1 MTDSEPD
8 QERRRR
14 RPAVSCS
21 FCRRRKI
28 KCNREVPC
36 SNCVRSSIAANCVYD
51 KFPTPSRTQAQQNEL
66 RQAPCQRQNH
76 QLPIGAASERDASL
90 TPGIPI
96 CPVSPSLNDSMPLSL
111 TSLYNTPNTD
121 PTSDAESMKRRIKEL
136 EDQLSVATRSSVP
149 STARPHPALSP
160 ANSIIS
166 NKKQK
171 SSLAGTFHVHKES
184 RPFGQGHPVAVT
196 YGVLHKTR
204 LLGQSHWINA
214 VTGYHDFFE
223 IIEPCIQE
231 GSKAAVAIHKCKT
244 LGKLIKTRRA
254 PSWPSPLTWPDLPL
268 REIADGLVD
277 CYIQTIETI
286 YRVLHIPTFRKSY
299 EAIWA
304 STGKPDIEFLVQL
317 KLIFAIG
324 AATYDDQFSLRSS
337 AVRWVYE
344 AQTWISEPEF
354 KSRLTIKSLQTEIL
368 LLLAREMAA
377 IGGRLI
383 WVSAGSLF
391 RNAVYMGLH
400 KDPSFLPK
408 KTTFAAEMRRRIWN
422 TILELMLLSSMDSG
436 GPPLISLT
444 DWDTEPPAN
453 FDDDELL
460 ITDAIPRPET
470 EFSHTSLA
478 IIFRKTLPLR
488 LSIVKSLNNVSTPI
502 TLEGAIRLDS
512 ELRSSYKT
520 MCQDIKR
527 FDSTNGLLPSQFG
540 INILNVIMLRYL
552 SSLHIPFFVPALQG
566 PAYSFSRKVVL
577 ETSLKLWYLL
587 YPLGSTSESQPQKGS
602 AATDQHYLQRLT
614 ICGSG
619 FLRTIALQSGFIIA
633 MELKTQLQEE
643 TSLGPVTLR
652 PDFLHALNDTKTWNM
667 RCIEAGEVNVK
678 GYLFICIGIA
688 YLDAVRQGYSGE
700 KLAASIVGAAEQAI
714 EECVV
719 VLEKMSAQDQNEPDE
734 LRKTSLATPPDLM
747 EDWDFM
753 MTNAQYNFGDALGW
767 AFNYDNSQESS
778 LW

>member
-8 QERRRR
+8 HERRRR

-51 KFPTPSRTQAQQNEL
+51 KFPTPSRTQAQAQAQLNEL
-66 RQAPCQRQNH
+66 RQAPGQRQNH
-76 QLPIGAASERDASL
+76 QLPIGPTSERDASL

-111 TSLYNTPNTD
+111 TGLYTTPNTD
-121 PTSDAESMKRRIKEL
+121 LTSDVESMKRRIKEL
-136 EDQLSVATRSSVP
+136 EDQLSIATRPSVT

-160 ANSIIS
+160 ASSIIS
-166 NKKQK
+166 NREKK

-184 RPFGQGHPVAVT
+184 RPFSVDHPVAVT

-204 LLGQSHWINA
+204 LLGRSHWINA
-214 VTGYHDFFE
+214 VTG
-223 IIEPCIQE
+223 
-231 GSKAAVAIHKCKT
+231 
-244 LGKLIKTRRA
+244 
-254 PSWPSPLTWPDLPL
+254 
-268 REIADGLVD
+268 
-277 CYIQTIETI
+277 
-286 YRVLHIPTFRKSY
+286 
-299 EAIWA
+299 
-304 STGKPDIEFLVQL
+304 L

-368 LLLAREMAA
+368 LLFAREMAA

-400 KDPSFLPK
+400 KDPASLPK
-408 KTTFAAEMRRRIWN
+408 KTIFAAEMRRRIWN
-422 TILELMLLSSMDSG
+422 TILELMLFSSMDSG

-460 ITDAIPRPET
+460 IADAIPRPQT

-478 IIFRKTLPLR
+478 IILRKTLPLR
-488 LSIVKSLNNVSTPI
+488 LAIVKSLNNAS
-502 TLEGAIRLDS
+502 
-512 ELRSSYKT
+512 
-520 MCQDIKR
+520 
-527 FDSTNGLLPSQFG
+527 
-540 INILNVIMLRYL
+540 
-552 SSLHIPFFVPALQG
+552 
-566 PAYSFSRKVVL
+566 
-577 ETSLKLWYLL
+577 
-587 YPLGSTSESQPQKGS
+587 
-602 AATDQHYLQRLT
+602 
-614 ICGSG
+614 
-619 FLRTIALQSGFIIA
+619 
-633 MELKTQLQEE
+633 
-643 TSLGPVTLR
+643 
-652 PDFLHALNDTKTWNM
+652 
-667 RCIEAGEVNVK
+667 
-678 GYLFICIGIA
+678 IA
-688 YLDAVRQGYSGE
+688 YLDAVRQGHCGE
-700 KLAASIVGAAEQAI
+700 KLAALIVSAAEQAV

-719 VLEKMSAQDQNEPDE
+719 VLEKMAAQDQNQPDE
-734 LRKTSLATPPDLM
+734 LSKTSLATPPDLM